1 MIVVRQTIPTPNPD
15 MGEVFRYMGV
25 KGEPNKGTINL
36 ANEAVEKIKS
46 SAVCRV
52 CYSRIP
58 IERPEKNTIVIG
70 KIRTDSACLEKN
82 LKGCGEVYLF
92 FATIGSAADR
102 LIAASRITPSK
113 ALALDAAA
121 SAFTEAVC
129 NKLNG
134 QLKEEALKEGKFL
147 RPRYSAGFGDFTLEY
162 QKCFVDM
169 LDTSKNIGVVL
180 RNETMLFPTKSVSAL
195 IGISDVER
203 KL

>member
-1 MIVVRQTIPTPNPD
+1 MIVVRQTITTPNPN

-25 KGEPNKGTINL
+25 RGEPGEATKNL

-70 KIRTDSACLEKN
+70 KIKTDSVCLGKN
-82 LKGCGEVYLF
+82 LRGCSEVYIF
-92 FATIGSAADR
+92 FATIGSAVDR
-102 LIAASRITPSK
+102 LIAASRTAPSK

-121 SAFTEAVC
+121 SALTEAVC
-129 NKLNG
+129 NFLNR

-147 RPRYSAGFGDFTLEY
+147 RPRYSAGFGDFTLEH
-162 QKCFVDM
+162 QRSFVDM
-169 LDTSKNIGVVL
+169 LNTSKNIGVVL